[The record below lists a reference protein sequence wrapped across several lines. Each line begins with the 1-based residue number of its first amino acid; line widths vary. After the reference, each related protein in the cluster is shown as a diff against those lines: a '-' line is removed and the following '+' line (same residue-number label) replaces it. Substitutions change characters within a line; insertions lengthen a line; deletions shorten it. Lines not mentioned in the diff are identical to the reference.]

1 MARAFKTT
9 WLYVKRHKSTGLMYF
24 GKTTKDPYKYSGSGK
39 YWLRH
44 LKAHGYD
51 IETLFAKSFDCPD
64 QLAEFADKFSSEHM
78 ISKSEAWANLRD
90 ENGFDGAPVGHEP
103 HQFTD
108 EQRSKISAA
117 STAKW
122 SDKSFREKV
131 VASQKAAWTPERRAK
146 NSEQTKSSW
155 TPERRKKHSELMSK
169 WKPTDDQLKK
179 MRKPKHDGF
188 GEKVSAAMK
197 GRKKSAEH
205 CKALSEA
212 AKRRYE
218 NKRKET
224 QEMTNQL
231 LLKGGD

>member
-1 MARAFKTT
+1 MTRAFKTT

-24 GKTTKDPYKYSGSGK
+24 GKTTRDPYKYSGSGK

-51 IETLFAKSFDCPD
+51 IETLFAKSFDCPA
-64 QLAEFADKFSSEHM
+64 QLAEFAEKFSSEHM
-78 ISKSEAWANLRD
+78 IVQSEVWANLRD

-108 EQRSKISAA
+108 EQRSKIASASKA
-117 STAKW
+117 RWNDQA
-122 SDKSFREKV
+122 FRDKV
-131 VASQKAAWTPERRAK
+131 VASQKQAWTPDRRAK
-146 NSEQTKSSW
+146 NSEQTKAAW
-155 TPERRKKHSELMSK
+155 TTERRKKHSDAMSAR
-169 WKPTDDQLKK
+169 KPTDEQLQK
-179 MRKPKHDGF
+179 MRKPKHAGF
-188 GEKVSAAMK
+188 GAKVSAATK

-205 CKALSEA
+205 RKALSEA

-224 QEMTNQL
+224 QEMSNEKI
-231 LLKGGD
+231 LKGGE